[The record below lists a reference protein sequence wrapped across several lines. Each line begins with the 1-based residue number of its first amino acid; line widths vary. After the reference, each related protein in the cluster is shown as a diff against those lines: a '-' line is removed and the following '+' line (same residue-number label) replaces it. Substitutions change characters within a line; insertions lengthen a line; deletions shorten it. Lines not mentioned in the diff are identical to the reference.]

1 MASNSLPSNTAQ
13 VIQLGNNMLA
23 GLKSLGTILKITQI
37 TPAQFQTDLTAFVSA
52 DDAFNA
58 ARSSKQAASD
68 HVLATV
74 AEIGDWLGVV
84 RGVLTGVF
92 GVRWNTMWAQAGFN
106 NNSTAV
112 PPNSNARIGL
122 AARLGVFFTKNPNY
136 EVETMEVTAAKA
148 TALGHAVQAAKQ
160 TLAAADVSISTI
172 GQTWDSA
179 DATLTEEMR
188 DLVKILDVSLDRD
201 DPRWLAFGLNIPAT
215 SSTPGKPANLSAH
228 TDDTGAIVL
237 KCDAV
242 ALATRYRWR
251 MLLVG
256 VQTDYQLAASTTEPM
271 AAIGDVAAGQ
281 TVQIIVQAVNGNL
294 QSVASDPVTFTLP
307 AARTAGFRN
316 LATTGETPAAEEHP
330 NGAGNGHGHA
340 RHARVA

>member
-13 VIQLGNNMLA
+13 LIQLGNNMLA
-23 GLKSLGTILKITQI
+23 GLKILGTTLKITQI

-58 ARSSKQAASD
+58 ARSSRQAASD
-68 HVLATV
+68 QVLATV

-106 NNSTAV
+106 NHSTAV

-148 TALGHAVQAAKQ
+148 AALGNAVQAAKQ
-160 TLAAADVSISTI
+160 TLAAADVAISTI
-172 GQTWDSA
+172 GQTWDGA
-179 DATLTEEMR
+179 YATLTEEMR

-228 TDDTGAIVL
+228 TDDTGAIVVQ
-237 KCDAV
+237 CDAV

-271 AAIGDVAAGQ
+271 ASIGDVAAGQ

-294 QSVASDPVTFTLP
+294 QSVASDPITFTLP

-316 LATTGETPAAEEHP
+316 LATAGEAPAAEEHS
-330 NGAGNGHGHA
+330 NGVGNGNGHA